1 MFVKKIIQKIDYGL
15 VKIDN
20 KNNVRNIIEKPS
32 YENFINCGIYI
43 FSTKTFNNLKTEKY
57 LDMDIFLVSLLRKK
71 LKIKIYDFEGFWID
85 IGNKQ
90 NLKFVNNMPI

>member
-1 MFVKKIIQKIDYGL
+1 MVL
-15 VKIDN
+15 
-20 KNNVRNIIEKPS
+20 
-32 YENFINCGIYI
+32 
-43 FSTKTFNNLKTEKY
+43 LKTEKY